1 MQSIQ
6 WRRNAISAAVSAAIC
21 ATAVAPAFAA
31 DETLE
36 EVIVTGIRASLQQSM
51 DLKRNAVG
59 VVDAITAEDM
69 GKFPDT
75 NLAESLQRIT
85 GVSIDRNNGEGKN
98 VTVRGFGAQF
108 NLVTLNGR
116 QLPSASVGTITAGGN
131 PDAQGTSRSF
141 DFSVLAS
148 EGVSG
153 VQVYKTGNAAVPTGG
168 IGATINI
175 STIKPLE
182 AGNKASVGA
191 KLDHEAGGK
200 KSATPEFSGLWSW
213 VNDSKTFGV
222 SAFGSY
228 QDRSFGSRAVNV
240 ANYWFA
246 NWVDNPTQGPFFGTT
261 VDNKPAAGQL
271 IATPA
276 NIGINDAFVTRKR
289 TNAMLTVQF
298 APDENTTFTADALY
312 TVNKLQSNSLV
323 PGLWYNQNFK
333 YVKFDGSSVVDTPTL
348 MVEDPF
354 TPTGR
359 GKDYFFASFDDATK
373 DTMSEFGFNVKHK
386 TGNWT
391 LEGDASTALSKSGG
405 DGPRGYNDW
414 RMNLALAGAGWQ
426 AVNYGGGVP
435 TASVG
440 VTDNALSGTNVNGK
454 IDIPDLSTETG
465 ITTLSTQKTKTDQ
478 FNLSGTWDNNDGIVA
493 KLGLGTVRTGMDQFH
508 SNTTD
513 FLGGWGVGC
522 VYVTPALNNNCATD
536 INSAAQALIRQVNV
550 LNDFKYLNVGA
561 GYPNAATAVTPG
573 YVLTTLGKESFQIP
587 VYQFMQAMNGYQAF
601 APKSATD
608 RTLVPVSAKYDINN
622 LGQGGQAYDNNTI
635 AENVVSLYGQ
645 VKIDGEVA
653 GHKTQTVAGL
663 RYEKTTM
670 LSTSRQKVPQYIT
683 WKSDNDFVQVL
694 SPDVQSLHESN
705 SYSNVLP
712 NIDFVFDVTSTVK
725 ARASV
730 SKTIARPQYDRMF
743 LKTQVNPNAT
753 PGLLNQT
760 ATASSGTAKL
770 APLVSTNFDFSL
782 EWYYGDSDYAS
793 IGYYMKDVNN
803 FLGTQVVKQSLF
815 GLRDVSAGPLA
826 QAAAAA
832 LKAGG
837 YAITEPNLF
846 TMAAIL
852 SDPTNFPT
860 GAAAFVNPATDG
872 GGQQLAIIAA
882 YDLNPTANDPLIQ
895 FATSLPVNNKT
906 AQLHGVEAAWQHFFG
921 HSGFGFQVNATFVGG
936 DTHYNVNADPSIDQ
950 FALEGLS
957 NSANLVLI
965 YEKHGLSSRLAY
977 NWRDAFLAAAVFQGN
992 QGKPAFVDAHR
1003 QLDLNVTYNFNNH
1016 FSVGLDG
1023 VNLTHE
1029 GLIMYSRTK
1038 NMQWLNAEVD
1048 PRYMLTANYK
1058 F

>member
-36 EVIVTGIRASLQQSM
+36 EVIVTGIRASLTQSM
-51 DLKRNAVG
+51 DLKRNASG

-153 VQVYKTGNAAVPTGG
+153 LQVYKTGNAAVPTGG

-182 AGNKASVGA
+182 VGNKASIGA

-200 KSATPEFSGLWSW
+200 TSVTPEISGLWSW
-213 VNDSKTFGV
+213 VNDSKTLGV

-246 NWVDNPTQGPFFGTT
+246 KWVPNPTSGPFNGAT
-261 VDNKPAAGQL
+261 VDNTPAAGQL

-289 TNAMLTVQF
+289 TNGMLTLQF

-312 TVNKLQSNSLV
+312 TVNKLQSNTVV
-323 PGLWYNQNFK
+323 PGLWYNQAFS
-333 YVKFDGSSVVDTPTL
+333 YVKFDGNAAVDTPTL
-348 MVEDPF
+348 MVESLF
-354 TPTGR
+354 APTGR
-359 GKDYFFASFDDATK
+359 GKDYFFATFDDATK
-373 DTMSEFGFNVKHK
+373 DTMSEFGLNLKHK
-386 TGNWT
+386 MGNFT
-391 LEGDASTALSKSGG
+391 IEGDASTALSKSGG

-414 RMNLALAGAGWQ
+414 RMNVAAAGAGWQ

-440 VTDNALSGTNVNGK
+440 VTENGPSGSTNNNVL
-454 IDIPDLSTETG
+454 DIPDLSTETA

-478 FNLSGTWDNNDGIVA
+478 FNLQGTWDNNDGIVA
-493 KLGLGTVRTGMDQFH
+493 KLGLGTVRTSMDQFH

-522 VYVTPALNNNCATD
+522 QITQVTPRICASD
-536 INSAAQALIRQVNV
+536 INPTAQALIRQINV
-550 LNDFKYLNVGA
+550 LNDFKYLNVGK
-561 GYPNAATAVTPG
+561 GYPNASTAAPPG
-573 YVLTTLGKESFQIP
+573 YYLTTLGKESFTYP
-587 VYQFMQAMNGYQAF
+587 VYQFLQALNGYQNYDASGKPINA
-601 APKSATD
+601 APFD
-608 RTLVPVSAKYDINN
+608 VNN
-622 LGQGGQAYDNNTI
+622 LGSGGTAYDNNTI
-635 AENVVSLYGQ
+635 QENVVSLYGQ
-645 VKIDGEVA
+645 VKIDGEVG

-663 RYEKTTM
+663 RYEKTTV
-670 LSTSRQKVPQYIT
+670 LSTTRQKVPQYIT

-694 SPDVQSLHESN
+694 SPDVQSLHETN

-712 NIDFVFDVTSTVK
+712 NIDFVFDVTSAVK

-770 APLVSTNFDFSL
+770 SPLESTNFDFSL

-803 FLGTQVVKQSLF
+803 FLGTQVVKQPLF

-832 LKAGG
+832 LTARGFSVN
-837 YAITEPNLF
+837 EPNLF

-852 SDPTNFPT
+852 SDPTNYPS
-860 GAAAFVNPATDG
+860 GAAAFLDPATG
-872 GGQQLAIIAA
+872 PGSAQQLDIIAA
-882 YDLNPTANDPLIQ
+882 YDLNPTAADPLLQ
-895 FATSLPVNNKT
+895 FQVSLPVNNRT
-906 AQLHGVEAAWQHFFG
+906 AKLHGVEAAWQHFFG
-921 HSGFGFQVNATFVGG
+921 HSGFGFQANATFVGG
-936 DTHYNVNADPSIDQ
+936 DVHYNVAADPSIDQ

-965 YEKHGLSSRLAY
+965 YEKHGLASRLAY
-977 NWRDAFLAAAVFQGN
+977 NWRDSFLFATVFNGN
-992 QGKPAFVDAHR
+992 QGKPAFVAAHR
-1003 QLDLNVTYNFNNH
+1003 QLDLNVTYNFNQH

-1029 GLIMYSRTK
+1029 GLILYSRTQ

-1048 PRYMLTANYK
+1048 PRYMLTASYK